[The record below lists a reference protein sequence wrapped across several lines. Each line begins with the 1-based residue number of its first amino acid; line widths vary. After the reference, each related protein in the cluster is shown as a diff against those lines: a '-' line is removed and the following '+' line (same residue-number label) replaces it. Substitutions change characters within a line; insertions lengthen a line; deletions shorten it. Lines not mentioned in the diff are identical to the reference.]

1 MILRIAF
8 TLLVAAIFA
17 SCGKASSVAAPQTA
31 GVVDLSLVR
40 DGVWEGSD
48 RNITVAVTVTN
59 HRIVQIDYLKHG
71 WTTVGRKAQY
81 IRDDII
87 ERQSLQVDV
96 VSGATITSKNILKA
110 VETALMKGTE

>member
-8 TLLVAAIFA
+8 ALLVAAIFA
-17 SCGKASSVAAPQTA
+17 SCGKAPAATA
-31 GVVDLSLVR
+31 PETVGVVDLSLVR

-48 RNITVAVTVTN
+48 RNTTVAVTVKG
-59 HRIVQIDYLKHG
+59 HRIVQIDYLEHG

-81 IRDDII
+81 IRNDII

-96 VSGATITSKNILKA
+96 VSGATITSKSILKA
-110 VETALMKGTE
+110 VETALMKGME